1 MEQKPTMSIEEA
13 GLLFR
18 NMKEGYKWIRRVEIG
33 TLIIAKKLP
42 QSEEDE
48 NNSNLAYFPYPL
60 LYSFID
66 EDSDWFRIKSLF
78 RNVCIDPNLDDD
90 VIVTSP
96 AIFTFNEESTKV
108 EFPQFPDLFI
118 NKESFDEALN
128 AAYTEIGKR
137 IYEGYEGEKGE
148 GEEEEGKDGGEIG
161 EGSSKL
167 RLDLILDMRF
177 WELKNLKQWDA

>member
-1 MEQKPTMSIEEA
+1 MIMEQKPTMSIEEA

-18 NMKEGYKWIRRVEIG
+18 NMKEGYKWIRRVESG

-48 NNSNLAYFPYPL
+48 NNSNLALFPYPL

-78 RNVCIDPNLDDD
+78 KNVCIDPNLDE
-90 VIVTSP
+90 VIATTP

-137 IYEGYEGEKGE
+137 IYEDNEGEK
-148 GEEEEGKDGGEIG
+148 GEEEEGKDRGEIG

-177 WELKNLKQWDA
+177 WESKNLKQWDA